1 MRKTGITT
9 KLFAML
15 LVTFGMIV
23 GAVLIGSVYF
33 FEPYYVDKKIS
44 GLEKNIFEFLD
55 ENARSE
61 YIEDFELV
69 ERAKVFSFEN
79 QSPLAIKRGS
89 EIFYPF
95 RRYAVELE
103 GDFGVSAVD
112 LGSILFQ
119 IQDRGIDIRSG
130 MEMSF
135 MGFWDEG
142 QFMAVSIDD
151 PSEEELSRFAFD
163 FGREVSD
170 FTRIAGR
177 VISQEMPEYDPGSM
191 YRQDKLFEMTQVYAS
206 GEEPLPDEVS
216 IIEEEDRMTG
226 IKNYLITIPYEGKF
240 AFCLFSMQP
249 VNDVISVIPGF
260 MKYVVFMALIL
271 VVGMSFVITRIIVRP
286 IIRISGA
293 AEKMAGL
300 DFSERVNVKSSDEL
314 GMLSGNLNTM
324 ADELEYTLSELE
336 KRNERLQEELDREK
350 LLEQARKSFVADA
363 SHELKTPLGIVQ
375 AYTERLEDKFIQDE
389 KAKRYAAI
397 ILDEN
402 RKMNKLINDL
412 LELSKLE
419 SMTYAL
425 TRTDYDISDE
435 IVEIAE
441 RFTPLFEE
449 KGIEFGLDVQ
459 AGTSVNADPE
469 KMGQVIT
476 NMISNALKYTP
487 PGGNVQLKFAKD
499 EGKVVFRILNEVEN
513 MEKIDMEKIWDRFY
527 KADKARSRKMGGT
540 GLGLSIT
547 KSILDLH
554 GFDFGAS
561 KAGDMIE
568 FYFEI

>member
-55 ENARSE
+55 ENARSD

-79 QSPLAIKRGS
+79 QSPLAIKRGR

-103 GDFGVSAVD
+103 GDFGVSPVE
-112 LGSILFQ
+112 LNSILFQ
-119 IQDRGIDIRSG
+119 IQDRGIDIRGG

-135 MGFWDEG
+135 VGFWDEG

-170 FTRIAGR
+170 FTRISGR

-191 YRQDKLFEMTQVYAS
+191 YRQDKLFEMTQVYEL

-226 IKNYLITIPYEGKF
+226 IKNYLITVPYEGKF

-260 MKYVVFMALIL
+260 MKYVVLMALIL
-271 VVGMSFVITRIIVRP
+271 VVGMSFVITRIIVKP

-336 KRNERLQEELDREK
+336 KRNERLQEELDRE
-350 LLEQARKSFVADA
+350 
-363 SHELKTPLGIVQ
+363 
-375 AYTERLEDKFIQDE
+375 
-389 KAKRYAAI
+389 
-397 ILDEN
+397 
-402 RKMNKLINDL
+402 
-412 LELSKLE
+412 
-419 SMTYAL
+419 
-425 TRTDYDISDE
+425 
-435 IVEIAE
+435 
-441 RFTPLFEE
+441 
-449 KGIEFGLDVQ
+449 
-459 AGTSVNADPE
+459 
-469 KMGQVIT
+469 
-476 NMISNALKYTP
+476 
-487 PGGNVQLKFAKD
+487 
-499 EGKVVFRILNEVEN
+499 
-513 MEKIDMEKIWDRFY
+513 
-527 KADKARSRKMGGT
+527 
-540 GLGLSIT
+540 
-547 KSILDLH
+547 
-554 GFDFGAS
+554 
-561 KAGDMIE
+561 
-568 FYFEI
+568 